1 MTGRWRSITYAN
13 MKTLD
18 NPTHSDQVLDMAISL
33 LCLCGWTLNSPRS
46 QKAILSMQQMV
57 KALEKLWIQ
66 LKSATKECITA
77 SDIDVSA
84 IDFDKPYDEAK
95 MEDSYRD
102 TSGKSKAQPPA
113 GTRVLCTVAIGL
125 KRTVIKPV
133 EGKGAEKQEDIMIKP
148 KVALE
153 SVLRDI
159 NDIAPDKL
167 RSPSRG
173 DVR

>member
-1 MTGRWRSITYAN
+1 

-18 NPTHSDQVLDMAISL
+18 NLTHSDQVLDMAISL
-33 LCLCGWTLNSPRS
+33 LCLCGWSLNSPRS

-84 IDFDKPYDEAK
+84 IDFDKLYDETK

-102 TSGKSKAQPPA
+102 TSGKSNAQPPA

-125 KRTVIKPV
+125 KRTVMKGV
-133 EGKGAEKQEDIMIKP
+133 EGMAPEKQEDILIKP
-148 KVALE
+148 RIALE

-159 NDIAPDKL
+159 SDITPDKL
-167 RSPSRG
+167 LSSSRANG
-173 DVR
+173 R